1 MTDQRLIL
9 ICALDRLSD
18 PGSYGFSVEC
28 AGERI
33 DGFVVR
39 RDGECFAYRN
49 SCPHTG
55 SPLDWVEH
63 QFLDLDGQLIQCAVH
78 DARFLIDTG
87 ECILGPCPGAYLEAL
102 RIRVEDENV
111 YLIGRA

>member
-1 MTDQRLIL
+1 MTIDKLIL
-9 ICALDRLSD
+9 ICPLERLSD
-18 PGSYGFSVEC
+18 PGSYGFSLEI
-28 AGERI
+28 AGSRI

-39 RDGECFAYRN
+39 RDGDCYAYRN

-63 QFLDLDGQLIQCAVH
+63 QFLDLDGELIQCAVH

-87 ECILGPCPGAYLEAL
+87 ECILGPCPGASLESLPIRIADGNIYL
-102 RIRVEDENV
+102 V
-111 YLIGRA
+111 GRA